1 MGTQLMGLFKSRARN
16 SDPITSHEA
25 AATITT
31 PELLTRMQ
39 MVEKLLKAWP
49 MADEELVGLFNAA
62 AIAGLCKMASP
73 QGIRTARANLVK
85 AGKVQAI
92 EGVFAKTEMGNNAHI
107 WKWVG

>member
-1 MGTQLMGLFKSRARN
+1 MGLFKSRARN
-16 SDPITSHEA
+16 TDPITSHEA

-49 MADEELVGLFNAA
+49 MGDEELVTLFQAA
-62 AIAGLCKMASP
+62 ATAGICKMASP
-73 QGIRTARANLVK
+73 QGIRSARANLVK
-85 AGKVQAI
+85 DGKVQAI
-92 EGVFAKTEMGNNAHI
+92 EAVFIKTAMGNNAHV

>member
-1 MGTQLMGLFKSRARN
+1 MGTQLMAFWKSRARN

-49 MADEELVGLFNAA
+49 MGDEELVRGYWVAVTCAISCFQIFNQTTTLALGLHQL
-62 AIAGLCKMASP
+62 G
-73 QGIRTARANLVK
+73 
-85 AGKVQAI
+85 
-92 EGVFAKTEMGNNAHI
+92 
-107 WKWVG
+107 